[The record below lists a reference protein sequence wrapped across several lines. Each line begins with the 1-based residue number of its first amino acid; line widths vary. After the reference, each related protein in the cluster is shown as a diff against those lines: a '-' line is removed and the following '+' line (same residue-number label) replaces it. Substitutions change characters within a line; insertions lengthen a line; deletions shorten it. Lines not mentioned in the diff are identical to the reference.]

1 MANTKNK
8 TILVHDSGAFFEIA
22 LALAD
27 HYKQVLYYVPWES
40 GFPSPDKARVGTEW
54 VNGKQLDTFDGKAFK
69 RVPEFFEALKEAD
82 IVFFTDC
89 YNGDLMEHL
98 REMGYPVCG
107 SGRGQILELDRW
119 LCKQTF
125 KAAGM
130 DVNPMKRVT
139 GMTALREL
147 LKKEEDRYIKISRYR
162 KLVETFHHETYQ
174 LSEAILDKM
183 QHELGPMAETIEF
196 IIEEPIEA
204 IVEEGIDCYTVDGK
218 YPKNTLAGTEVKDR
232 AYYGEIMD
240 YDKLSP
246 GVQRTTNQIS
256 PMLKKYQYKG
266 FFSTEVRTTKDKEN
280 YLSDM
285 TCFSDD
291 TEVLTKNGWKLFK
304 DCLPDDEYCTLNI
317 NTDTIEYQKCNNA
330 ISYHYKGNMIQ
341 LYNSGNTYNQLVT
354 PNHNILRYDRHK
366 KRLFKEE
373 AGKLTDKGY
382 IPRTASNWKGNDQEF
397 FILPEYH
404 KEWYS
409 FYPQVC
415 HKPALNIKMIDW
427 ASFLGWF
434 LSEGAIGHG
443 HVTITQ
449 FKSPQRE
456 IIKELLKKLPFNFT
470 EHSKGFQIQST
481 QLLKYL
487 KKYGK
492 CNQKYVPDYIKNSSK
507 EVIEAFL
514 NAYRLGDGTTEYGK
528 NKELLHKRIFTTS
541 HKIADDI
548 QECLL
553 KIGKVGNISKM
564 KNNGKGSKMSVKG
577 SNIYERN
584 HDIIVISEN
593 ISRKH
598 YWFETGSRKLDYI
611 KEVPYDSNVYCVSV
625 PNEIL
630 YVRRDGKPTWSGN
643 CRLPMP
649 PSPLYTIMFENLGE
663 IIWGIANGEIVDIK
677 PKYKCGLYVTLYSD
691 FFDSDHQPVWFPK
704 EYRDNVKISYP
715 IKVDGKYTA
724 ININGFPEVGSVVV
738 GGNSFEE
745 CYKLMEKIAPEVKGY
760 GLKIEVKDCEV
771 AKGEFDKMM
780 GKKS

>member
-218 YPKNTLAGTEVKDR
+218 YPNNTLAGTEVKDR

-256 PMLKKYQYKG
+256 PMLKKYGYKG
-266 FFSTEVRTTKDKEN
+266 FFSTEVRTTKHDEN
-280 YLSDM
+280 FLSD
-285 TCFSDD
+285 F
-291 TEVLTKNGWKLFK
+291 
-304 DCLPDDEYCTLNI
+304 
-317 NTDTIEYQKCNNA
+317 
-330 ISYHYKGNMIQ
+330 
-341 LYNSGNTYNQLVT
+341 
-354 PNHNILRYDRHK
+354 
-366 KRLFKEE
+366 
-373 AGKLTDKGY
+373 
-382 IPRTASNWKGNDQEF
+382 TARQ
-397 FILPEYH
+397 
-404 KEWYS
+404 
-409 FYPQVC
+409 
-415 HKPALNIKMIDW
+415 
-427 ASFLGWF
+427 
-434 LSEGAIGHG
+434 
-443 HVTITQ
+443 
-449 FKSPQRE
+449 
-456 IIKELLKKLPFNFT
+456 
-470 EHSKGFQIQST
+470 
-481 QLLKYL
+481 
-487 KKYGK
+487 
-492 CNQKYVPDYIKNSSK
+492 
-507 EVIEAFL
+507 
-514 NAYRLGDGTTEYGK
+514 
-528 NKELLHKRIFTTS
+528 
-541 HKIADDI
+541 
-548 QECLL
+548 
-553 KIGKVGNISKM
+553 
-564 KNNGKGSKMSVKG
+564 
-577 SNIYERN
+577 
-584 HDIIVISEN
+584 
-593 ISRKH
+593 
-598 YWFETGSRKLDYI
+598 
-611 KEVPYDSNVYCVSV
+611 
-625 PNEIL
+625 
-630 YVRRDGKPTWSGN
+630 
-643 CRLPMP
+643 PMP